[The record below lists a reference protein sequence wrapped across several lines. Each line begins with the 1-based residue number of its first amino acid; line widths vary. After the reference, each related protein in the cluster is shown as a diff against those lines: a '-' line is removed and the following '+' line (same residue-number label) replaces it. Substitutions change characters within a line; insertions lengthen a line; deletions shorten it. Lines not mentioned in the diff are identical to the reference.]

1 MEVIKWDLITFFV
14 NFLWYSLFYSEFKVS
29 VVQVLFC
36 TSFWLVIL
44 RFMMRM
50 TTDFMK
56 RFQLENF
63 MWVIFIISFWP
74 FICRCRRCLQSKWI
88 DLYSVIHFL
97 CIKNNNITGTYF
109 ISNWCIIILLRCSMR
124 CRPTTNLT
132 SSCLI
137 NEICIYFSS

>member
-97 CIKNNNITGTYF
+97 CIK
-109 ISNWCIIILLRCSMR
+109 IIILLVPISLATGVLLYC
-124 CRPTTNLT
+124 CDVVWGVGLLLT
-132 SSCLI
+132 
-137 NEICIYFSS
+137 

>member
-1 MEVIKWDLITFFV
+1 MRFDYFTFFV

-63 MWVIFIISFWP
+63 M
-74 FICRCRRCLQSKWI
+74 
-88 DLYSVIHFL
+88 
-97 CIKNNNITGTYF
+97 
-109 ISNWCIIILLRCSMR
+109 
-124 CRPTTNLT
+124 
-132 SSCLI
+132 
-137 NEICIYFSS
+137 